1 MNVLSCFDGMGCAR
15 IALDRLGIPVNNYY
29 AAEID
34 KYAMQIAAKNYP
46 DIQHVGDIT
55 KLNASD
61 FDEPIDLIIGGSPC
75 QGFSFAGKQ
84 LNFDDPRS
92 KLFFEFV
99 WLYYE
104 LKPKYFLLENV
115 RMKQECQDVISKY
128 LGVEPVAINSNLVS
142 AQNRHRL
149 YWTNIPFLGQLE
161 DKGIMLRDILLD
173 DAQEPMLSNIYGGFG
188 EKKPRVHYDKSVTI
202 RTASGGGHI
211 PSLIHTQKALD
222 YMNREVKGGRT
233 HWDFKHHHDIQ
244 DGKSSCI
251 TANIYKGVPYNVLVD
266 AKCIRKL
273 HPVECERLQTVP
285 DNYTEG
291 VSNTQRYKM
300 LGNGFTVDVICH
312 LLRGLKQPLSFTSQY
327 HHQNYYQLSL
337 V

>member
-1 MNVLSCFDGMGCAR
+1 MNVLSCFDGMGCTR
-15 IALDRLGIPVNNYY
+15 IALDRLGISVNNYY

-61 FDEPIDLIIGGSPC
+61 FEEPIDLIIGGSPC

-92 KLFFEFV
+92 KLFFDFV

-128 LGVEPVAINSNLVS
+128 LGVEPIAINSSLVS

-149 YWTNIPFLGQLE
+149 YWTNLPFDKLPE

-211 PSLIHTQKALD
+211 PSVCCA
-222 YMNREVKGGRT
+222 MRGR
-233 HWDFKHHHDIQ
+233 
-244 DGKSSCI
+244 
-251 TANIYKGVPYNVLVD
+251 YN
-266 AKCIRKL
+266 
-273 HPVECERLQTVP
+273 
-285 DNYTEG
+285 
-291 VSNTQRYKM
+291 
-300 LGNGFTVDVICH
+300 
-312 LLRGLKQPLSFTSQY
+312 
-327 HHQNYYQLSL
+327 
-337 V
+337 